1 MVPCN
6 RGGNLVKDSE
16 FYKSLLDSLY
26 DGVYFLDR
34 ERRIVYW
41 NSGAERITGY
51 SAGEVVGR
59 RCSDNIL
66 MHADRS
72 GKTLCNGFCPAAR
85 AMDEGGPNE
94 AEVFLHHRDGHRVP
108 VVVRISPIR
117 DENGTVIGAVE
128 VFSDNSEKLASQS
141 LIEDLQEKAFQDT
154 LTGLPNRRF
163 LEKFICTRLDE
174 MSRYGWPFG
183 LVFLDID
190 RFKLINDSYGHDMGD
205 EVLRM
210 VARTLT
216 HCSRSFDTV
225 GRWGGEEFV
234 VVVVNVDY
242 DNLKHISER
251 YRLMIESSDLTL
263 GQDSVKVTVSLG
275 GTLARAD
282 DSLLS
287 VIKRADGLMYRS
299 KQAGRNLLTMG

>member
-1 MVPCN
+1 M
-6 RGGNLVKDSE
+6 GGNLVKDSE
-16 FYKSLLDSLY
+16 FYKSLLDSIY

-34 ERRIVYW
+34 DRRIVYW
-41 NSGAERITGY
+41 NSGAERITGF

-59 RCSDNIL
+59 CCHDNIL
-66 MHADRS
+66 MHADRQ
-72 GKTLCNGFCPAAR
+72 GRTLCDGMCPAAYT
-85 AMDEGGPNE
+85 MDDGAPRE

-108 VVVRISPIR
+108 VLARISPIR
-117 DENGTVIGAVE
+117 DENGTIIGAVE

-174 MSRYGWPFG
+174 MNRYSWPFG

-287 VIKRADGLMYRS
+287 IIKRADGLMYRS